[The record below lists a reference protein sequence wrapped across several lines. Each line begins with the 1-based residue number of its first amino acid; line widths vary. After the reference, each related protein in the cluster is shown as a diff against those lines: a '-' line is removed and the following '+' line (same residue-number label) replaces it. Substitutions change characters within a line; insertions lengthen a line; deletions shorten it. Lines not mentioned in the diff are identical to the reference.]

1 MSRYL
6 DSFGKHGFVT
16 TLATYSQKVEELSLV
31 DDVEENIVLEFARLK
46 KVISYLNDIM
56 SSVDPELVSPHT
68 LNDMHGN
75 IQNSLNEFNAFI
87 SNGNLGNLQNANN
100 HLDQVLNHISRAFV
114 FYSKP
119 TKSRIKDILKSY
131 TDVLD
136 EHLQGFKRISK
147 EKIDEV
153 SENANE
159 NINRL
164 NSSIEKADSKI
175 SELNEKSKSLES
187 ELATIEQQAQTQ
199 LAEFNKQFQSTQESN
214 QAKFDSTLEKLSN
227 KFLELLDKKQAVIE
241 AEIEKYKNRID
252 DEFAKFSVKSGTIV
266 DVLEKLKDD
275 AETVFGVVQNTVQ
288 AGAHKKYADAE
299 RKTANRFRY
308 GAFGLMILAV
318 AFLIVPE
325 LVTFVKGD
333 KGVGEFILGI
343 DWTALLKRLPVSAVL
358 FAPAL
363 YLARESSQHRQNEFK
378 NRRKELTLLTIDP
391 YLALIED
398 EGKRQDLKCQI
409 ALDIFGDS
417 NASSNKGAETSDVLA
432 QLSNLTNNLSKFIK
446 K

>member
-1 MSRYL
+1 MSKYISNFESNAFVKTLRDYTEKV
-6 DSFGKHGFVT
+6 DSF
-16 TLATYSQKVEELSLV
+16 SLP
-31 DDVEENIVLEFARLK
+31 DDVEESMALDYARLK
-46 KVISYLNDIM
+46 KVILYLNDVM
-56 SSVDPELVSPHT
+56 SSVDPELVSIHT
-68 LNDMHGN
+68 LNDMNGN
-75 IQNSLNEFNAFI
+75 MQNSLNQFNNFA
-87 SNGNLGNLQNANN
+87 SNSNVGHLGNANT
-100 HLDQVLNHISRAFV
+100 HLDQVLNHVSRAFV

-131 TDVLD
+131 TGVLD
-136 EHLQGFKRISK
+136 EHLQGFKRTSQ

-153 SENANE
+153 NENANE
-159 NINRL
+159 NINKL
-164 NSSIEKADSKI
+164 NSSIERAESKI
-175 SELNEKSKSLES
+175 SELNEKAKSLDS
-187 ELATIEQQAQTQ
+187 ELSTIEKQAQTQ

-214 QAKFDSTLEKLSN
+214 QNKFDNNLEKLSN
-227 KFLELLDKKQAVIE
+227 KLLDLLEKKQAIIE
-241 AEIEKYKNRID
+241 AEIEKYKNKID
-252 DEFAKFSVKSGTIV
+252 DEFAKLSVKSGTIV
-266 DVLEKLKDD
+266 GVLEKLKDE
-275 AETVFGVVQNTVQ
+275 AEIVYGVVQNTYQ
-288 AGAHKKYADAE
+288 AGAHKQYADAE
-299 RKTANRFRY
+299 KKTANRFRY
-308 GAFGLMILAV
+308 GAFSLMILAV

-325 LVTFVKGD
+325 LVNFVKGD

-363 YLARESSQHRQNEFK
+363 YLARESNQHRQNEFK

-398 EGKRQDLKCQI
+398 ENKKQDLKCQI

-432 QLSNLTNNLSKFIK
+432 QLSNLTNNLSKFVK